1 MRRNPKGN
9 RNRSCKSN
17 QLDVKGCR
25 GVYASFDKYAEV
37 ERLEG
42 DNKYHAEAH
51 GLQDAKKGVLF
62 NDFPHVLQLRLKRF
76 EYDFTSDT
84 MVNINNRYE
93 FPLELDLDRENGKY
107 LSPDADKCVR
117 NLYTLHRAPQ
127 IYFHKGT
134 VKNLESEVAR
144 ASKLKCT
151 SCGKKGAVLGC
162 YVKSCQLTYH
172 VPRAYDIPDFRWD
185 SLSKYL
191 YTHASFGL

>member
-1 MRRNPKGN
+1 MNLSGIMFQMKNKTKTQNPALSHSPKLLNKAHVDSDLRMRRNPKGN

-84 MVNINNRYE
+84 MVNVSVE
-93 FPLELDLDRENGKY
+93 ELFPLPRVILALLCSCFFFKT
-107 LSPDADKCVR
+107 LVFM
-117 NLYTLHRAPQ
+117 NL
-127 IYFHKGT
+127 F
-134 VKNLESEVAR
+134 
-144 ASKLKCT
+144 
-151 SCGKKGAVLGC
+151 
-162 YVKSCQLTYH
+162 
-172 VPRAYDIPDFRWD
+172 
-185 SLSKYL
+185 
-191 YTHASFGL
+191 